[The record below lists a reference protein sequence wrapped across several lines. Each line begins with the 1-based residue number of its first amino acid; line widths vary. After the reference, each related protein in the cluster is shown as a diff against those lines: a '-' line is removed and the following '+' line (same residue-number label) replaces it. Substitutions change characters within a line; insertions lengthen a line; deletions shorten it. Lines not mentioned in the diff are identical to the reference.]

1 MLKKLG
7 ILSVLCLGISSC
19 QYSEAQP
26 IVQNDASAEL
36 EKFKNQPA
44 PQIRLK
50 KTPDT
55 IIVCRNKQCAPS
67 KLSTSKEY
75 VYNTLLHMLDSNA
88 RKKALVCQADSN
100 THACTEEYVSLPI
113 TVGITPAYMYI
124 DDVKITDV
132 SLSKKNTAALDLILN
147 WGVSYNGQTPSCRPS
162 KTLLYV
168 KNVNNAIMEDNGYEC
183 KMTTI
188 GSSSIKT
195 LFAIDYIDL
204 DYDYIGGFY
213 SIGVSGP
220 AFGGGAGYMIMRLP
234 EDISV
239 DPKDFQPE
247 PAKPKAKKKK
257 AKPKKEVKEE
267 KTVEEVSPLVAAPI
281 VQPVPAPVAQPA
293 PMVQPVPV
301 TQPTPVAQP
310 APMVQPVP
318 ATQSAPVVQPAP
330 VAQPAP
336 IVQPVPVTQPVPV
349 VQPAPIP
356 APAVQ
361 PAPVPVAQPKA
372 PAPNVDTIIRYNHA
386 ARDYDKA
393 KAEIEQQRKKEFEE
407 YEKWKAEQA
416 QALDVQGV
424 KVLPLPL
431 KKAKPETEP
440 VDKNQLT
447 DYQETPPK
455 K

>member
-36 EKFKNQPA
+36 ENFKNQPA

-124 DDVKITDV
+124 DDVKISDV
-132 SLSKKNTAALDLILN
+132 SISDKNTAALNLMLN
-147 WGVSYNGQTPSCRPS
+147 WGISYNGQTPTCRPS

-168 KNVNNAIMEDNGYEC
+168 KDVNNIIIEDNGYNC

-188 GSSSIKT
+188 GTTNIKT
-195 LFAIDYIDL
+195 MFAVDYIDL
-204 DYDYIGGFY
+204 DYGYIGGFY

-220 AFGGGAGYMIMRLP
+220 AYGGGNGYMMLRLP
-234 EDISV
+234 KEISLMPN
-239 DPKDFQPE
+239 DYQAMSDFDNRR
-247 PAKPKAKKKK
+247 AAKKQKD
-257 AKPKKEVKEE
+257 A
-267 KTVEEVSPLVAAPI
+267 LRQAAEDG
-281 VQPVPAPVAQPA
+281 
-293 PMVQPVPV
+293 V
-301 TQPTPVAQP
+301 T
-310 APMVQPVP
+310 
-318 ATQSAPVVQPAP
+318 
-330 VAQPAP
+330 
-336 IVQPVPVTQPVPV
+336 
-349 VQPAPIP
+349 
-356 APAVQ
+356 
-361 PAPVPVAQPKA
+361 
-372 PAPNVDTIIRYNHA
+372 PNVEAVIKYNHPA
-386 ARDYDKA
+386 AQYS
-393 KAEIEQQRKKEFEE
+393 KKQ
-407 YEKWKAEQA
+407 AEQA
-416 QALDVQGV
+416 QKNSDLSQHYRGVQVFPVAAGT
-424 KVLPLPL
+424 KADN
-431 KKAKPETEP
+431 KKE
-440 VDKNQLT
+440 
-447 DYQETPPK
+447 
-455 K
+455 

>member
-7 ILSVLCLGISSC
+7 ILSVICLGISSC

-26 IVQNDASAEL
+26 IVQNDAAIEL
-36 EKFKNQPA
+36 ENFKNQPA

-220 AFGGGAGYMIMRLP
+220 AFGGGAGYMIVRLP

-247 PAKPKAKKKK
+247 PVKPKAKKKK
-257 AKPKKEVKEE
+257 AEPKKEVKEE
-267 KTVEEVSPLVAAPI
+267 KTVEEVSPLVA
-281 VQPVPAPVAQPA
+281 Q
-293 PMVQPVPV
+293 PV
-301 TQPTPVAQP
+301 TQPAPTPVAQP
-310 APMVQPVP
+310 APVAQPVP
-318 ATQSAPVVQPAP
+318 TS
-330 VAQPAP
+330 VAPAP
-336 IVQPVPVTQPVPV
+336 IVRPVPVAQPVPV
-349 VQPAPIP
+349 VQP
-356 APAVQ
+356 
-361 PAPVPVAQPKA
+361 KT

-386 ARDYDKA
+386 ARDYDTA

-407 YEKWKAEQA
+407 YEKWKSEQA
-416 QALDVQGV
+416 QALDFQGV
-424 KVLPLPL
+424 KVLPVPL

-440 VDKNQLT
+440 ADKNQLT
-447 DYQETPPK
+447 DYQGNTPK

>member
-36 EKFKNQPA
+36 ENFKNQPA

-247 PAKPKAKKKK
+247 PAKPKAEKKK
-257 AKPKKEVKEE
+257 AEPKKEVKKE

-281 VQPVPAPVAQPA
+281 AQPA
-293 PMVQPVPV
+293 PTV
-301 TQPTPVAQP
+301 QP
-310 APMVQPVP
+310 APMAQHVP
-318 ATQSAPVVQPAP
+318 TS
-330 VAQPAP
+330 VAPAP
-336 IVQPVPVTQPVPV
+336 IVQPVPV
-349 VQPAPIP
+349 A
-356 APAVQ
+356 Q

-386 ARDYDKA
+386 ARDYDTA

-407 YEKWKAEQA
+407 YEKWKSEQA
-416 QALDVQGV
+416 QALDFQGV
-424 KVLPLPL
+424 KVLPVPL

-447 DYQETPPK
+447 DYQEDTPK

>member
-19 QYSEAQP
+19 QYFEAQP
-26 IVQNDASAEL
+26 IVQNDSATEL
-36 EKFKNQPA
+36 ENFKNQPA

-257 AKPKKEVKEE
+257 AEPKKEVKEE

-281 VQPVPAPVAQPA
+281 VQPAPVAQP
-293 PMVQPVPV
+293 
-301 TQPTPVAQP
+301 T
-310 APMVQPVP
+310 
-318 ATQSAPVVQPAP
+318 PVVQPAP

-336 IVQPVPVTQPVPV
+336 MAQPAPVPAPA
-349 VQPAPIP
+349 VQPAPVP

-393 KAEIEQQRKKEFEE
+393 KAEIEQQRKKECEE
-407 YEKWKAEQA
+407 YEKWKSEQA
-416 QALDVQGV
+416 QALDFQGV
-424 KVLPLPL
+424 KVLPVPL

-447 DYQETPPK
+447 DYQENPPK

>member
-36 EKFKNQPA
+36 ENFKNQPA

-247 PAKPKAKKKK
+247 PVKPKAEKKKSE
-257 AKPKKEVKEE
+257 PKKEVK
-267 KTVEEVSPLVAAPI
+267 EVSPLVAAPI
-281 VQPVPAPVAQPA
+281 AQPVPVPVAQPA
-293 PMVQPVPV
+293 PVPAPIAQPAPV
-301 TQPTPVAQP
+301 PVAQP
-310 APMVQPVP
+310 AP
-318 ATQSAPVVQPAP
+318 AP
-330 VAQPAP
+330 VA
-336 IVQPVPVTQPVPV
+336 
-349 VQPAPIP
+349 
-356 APAVQ
+356 Q

-386 ARDYDKA
+386 ARDYDTA
-393 KAEIEQQRKKEFEE
+393 KDEIEQQRKKEFEE
-407 YEKWKAEQA
+407 YEKWKSEQS
-416 QALDVQGV
+416 QALDFQGV
-424 KVLPLPL
+424 KVLPVPL

-440 VDKNQLT
+440 ADKNQLT
-447 DYQETPPK
+447 DYQENPPK

>member
-7 ILSVLCLGISSC
+7 MLSVLCLGISSC

-26 IVQNDASAEL
+26 VVQNDAATEL
-36 EKFKNQPA
+36 ENFKNQPA

-50 KTPDT
+50 KTPDA
-55 IIVCRNKQCAPS
+55 IIVCRNKQCAAS

-88 RKKALVCQADSN
+88 RKKALVCQADAN

-204 DYDYIGGFY
+204 DYGYIGGFY

-247 PAKPKAKKKK
+247 PVKPKAEKKK
-257 AKPKKEVKEE
+257 AEPKKEVKEE
-267 KTVEEVSPLVAAPI
+267 AKEVSPLVAQPVAQPAP
-281 VQPVPAPVAQPA
+281 VPTPVAPTAQPAPVPAPVA
-293 PMVQPVPV
+293 
-301 TQPTPVAQP
+301 
-310 APMVQPVP
+310 
-318 ATQSAPVVQPAP
+318 
-330 VAQPAP
+330 
-336 IVQPVPVTQPVPV
+336 
-349 VQPAPIP
+349 
-356 APAVQ
+356 Q

-386 ARDYDKA
+386 ARDYDTA
-393 KAEIEQQRKKEFEE
+393 KAEIEQQRQREFEE
-407 YEKWKAEQA
+407 YKKWESEQA
-416 QALDVQGV
+416 QALDYKGV
-424 KVLPLPL
+424 KVLPVPL

-447 DYQETPPK
+447 DYQENLPEK
-455 K
+455 